1 MDVDLDV
8 ELGIEFKNADATMS
22 GLSGVKQAC

>member
-1 MDVDLDV
+1 MDI
-8 ELGIEFKNADATMS
+8 ELSIEFKNGDSTMS